1 MSDPSTHQN
10 PITPQWPGIRSDQ
23 APWISPAL
31 SSGGSEPATP
41 GLVERFLHHPPPNEQ
56 VARLHSNTR
65 ELFAALALAL
75 DADIPGGREKALMF
89 TNLEQALMWANA
101 AIARTPWES

>member
-1 MSDPSTHQN
+1 M
-10 PITPQWPGIRSDQ
+10 
-23 APWISPAL
+23 
-31 SSGGSEPATP
+31 
-41 GLVERFLHHPPPNEQ
+41 
-56 VARLHSNTR
+56 ARLHSNTR

-101 AIARTPWES
+101 AIARKPWES